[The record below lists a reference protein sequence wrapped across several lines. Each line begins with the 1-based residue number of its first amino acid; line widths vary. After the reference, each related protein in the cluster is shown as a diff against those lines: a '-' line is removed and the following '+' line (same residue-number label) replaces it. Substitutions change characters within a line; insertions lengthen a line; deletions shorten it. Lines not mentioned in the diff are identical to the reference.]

1 MYIFLLSFFCINFI
15 IFRIEEPKL
24 INKKMPMDTMLKLI
38 SVPSILRTESENMI
52 GDKLYELIT
61 EISYFNEYLTYLN
74 KI

>member
-1 MYIFLLSFFCINFI
+1 
-15 IFRIEEPKL
+15 
-24 INKKMPMDTMLKLI
+24 MPMDTMLKLI